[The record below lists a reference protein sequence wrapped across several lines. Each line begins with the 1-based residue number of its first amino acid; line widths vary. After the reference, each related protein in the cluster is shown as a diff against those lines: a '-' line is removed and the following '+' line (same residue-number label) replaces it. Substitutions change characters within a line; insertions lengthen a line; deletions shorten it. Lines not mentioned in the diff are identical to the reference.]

1 MHVFFRNIGLALVIL
16 LPSVVNAQSFNPT
29 LASLL
34 QQKLDSIRV
43 AYQIKGVSACV
54 CKTPQANAKPKFCK
68 RATMP
73 THQASSPR
81 TDNTTTEKKGSH

>member
-34 QQKLDSIRV
+34 QQKLDSILV
-43 AYQIKGVSACV
+43 TYQIKQKLVYKDQNIS
-54 CKTPQANAKPKFCK
+54 
-68 RATMP
+68 
-73 THQASSPR
+73 
-81 TDNTTTEKKGSH
+81 E